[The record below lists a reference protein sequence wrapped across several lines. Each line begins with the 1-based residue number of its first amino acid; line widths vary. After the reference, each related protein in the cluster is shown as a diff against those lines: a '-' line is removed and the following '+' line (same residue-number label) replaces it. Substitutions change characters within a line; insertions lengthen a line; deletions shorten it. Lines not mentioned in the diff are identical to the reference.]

1 MARGNGPSGNGPSG
15 NGRESSARGG
25 GAAGDGGTGAAGQGC
40 ATPRALVDW
49 TGLDW
54 IGVDWG
60 TSHLRAWAIDGEG
73 RVLARRDS
81 GAGMG
86 TLAPEG
92 FEGALLDLI
101 GDALPAAGRVPVLC
115 CGMAGSR
122 QGWAEAPYMAV
133 PCAPPSAAQ
142 AARGPA
148 RDPRLDVRL
157 LPGLKQARPA
167 DVMRGEETQ
176 IAGALAAEPRFD
188 GVICLPGTHTK
199 WAQVSAGEVVSFR
212 TFLTGEMFALLSG
225 QSVLRHT
232 VAAEGWDGAAFAEA
246 LAEGM
251 AHPARLGADLFG
263 LRAAALLEG
272 LDPVVARARLS
283 GLLVGMELAA
293 ARPYWL
299 GQDVAIVGTGG
310 AARAYAQALQLQGAA
325 SRTLDAEAVTL
336 AGLAAARL
344 GARTGVS

>member
-1 MARGNGPSGNGPSG
+1 MARSNGHDGTAKGCG
-15 NGRESSARGG
+15 AKGGTTKGG
-25 GAAGDGGTGAAGQGC
+25 GSEGGAGQG
-40 ATPRALVDW
+40 AAAPGVSEGWTGPDRTGPDRTGPDR

-60 TSHLRAWAIDGEG
+60 TSHLRAWALDGEG

-86 TLAPEG
+86 TLAPDS

-101 GDALPAAGRVPVLC
+101 GDALPAAGRVAVLC

-142 AARGPA
+142 AARAPA
-148 RDPRLDVRL
+148 TDPRLDVRL
-157 LPGLKQARPA
+157 LPGLKQARPP

-176 IAGALAAEPRFD
+176 IAGALAADPRFD

-232 VAAEGWDGAAFAEA
+232 VAAEGWNDAAFAEA

-299 GQDVAIVGTGG
+299 GQDVAIVGEGGG
-310 AARAYAQALQLQGAA
+310 AHAYAQALHAQGAA
-325 SRTLDAEAVTL
+325 PR
-336 AGLAAARL
+336 
-344 GARTGVS
+344 